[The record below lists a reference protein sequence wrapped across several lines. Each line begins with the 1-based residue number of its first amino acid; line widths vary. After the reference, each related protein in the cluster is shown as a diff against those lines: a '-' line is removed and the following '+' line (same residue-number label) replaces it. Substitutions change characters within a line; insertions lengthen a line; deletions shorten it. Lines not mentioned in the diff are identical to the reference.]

1 MMTEMQFLQDH
12 WRDGVEILILWIG
25 IYQLYRAFRATRGAN
40 ILVGIVMI
48 LAIATSLAFIFQL
61 KVIAWI
67 LTRAVIYGA
76 LALVVIFQPELRSAL
91 AKLGSSRFFTFSKTQ
106 RLEFTSILA
115 DSAIQLSK
123 NRIGALY
130 AIEKEISLTDHQD
143 TGVRLDAEFSAE
155 LAQSIFHTKAALHD
169 GGMILSQGRVASA
182 GCVFPVSQRELTDR
196 TLGLRHRAAIGL
208 TEETDAVAI
217 VVSEETGG
225 ISMAING
232 DLKRNLSEREFREM
246 LEEIFLPEQKINED
260 DAEETLDSK
269 DSSLDPSDRDMVSDQ
284 R

>member
-1 MMTEMQFLQDH
+1 MSGMQFLLDH
-12 WRDGVEILILWIG
+12 WRDGVEVLILWIG
-25 IYQLYRAFRATRGAN
+25 VYQLYRAFRATRGAS

-48 LAIATSLAFIFQL
+48 LAIVTSLAFIFQL

-67 LTRAVIYGA
+67 LTRAVLYGA
-76 LALVVIFQPELRSAL
+76 FALVIIFQPELRSAL
-91 AKLGSSRFFTFSKTQ
+91 AKLGSSKFFTFSKTQ
-106 RLEFTSILA
+106 RLEFTSDLA

-130 AIEKEISLTDHQD
+130 ALEKEISLSDHQE
-143 TGVRLDAEFSAE
+143 TGVRLDAEFSPE
-155 LAQSIFHTKAALHD
+155 LAQSIFYPKAALHD

-225 ISMAING
+225 ISIAING
-232 DLKRNLSEREFREM
+232 NLKRNLSEKEFREM
-246 LEEIFLPEQKINED
+246 LEEIFLPEQKIEED
-260 DAEETLDSK
+260 DAEKTLDSK
-269 DSSLDPSDRDMVSDQ
+269 DNGPDPSDRDMVSDQ